1 MFVSIGLNHTTRGA
15 PILSRPF
22 MFVSIK
28 STNIQDDELWSV
40 TTHGFDLDG
49 ALILSTYCLLL
60 IASLYD

>member
-1 MFVSIGLNHTTRGA
+1 
-15 PILSRPF
+15 

-28 STNIQDDELWSV
+28 STNIQDDELWLV

-60 IASLYD
+60 IASLYDQSLIKFRKCYSVPPRH